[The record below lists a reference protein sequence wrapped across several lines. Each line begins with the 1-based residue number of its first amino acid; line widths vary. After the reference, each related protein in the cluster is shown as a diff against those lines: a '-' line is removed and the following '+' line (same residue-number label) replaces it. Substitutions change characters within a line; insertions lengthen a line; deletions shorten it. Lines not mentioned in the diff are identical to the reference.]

1 MTRAYIS
8 LTLGLLGLLHG
19 AGAWALSSDRNQPM
33 QIDADH
39 AEIDQQ
45 QGTSV
50 YRGNVRLARGS
61 MVLLADEVVVKQD
74 HGNIRLVV
82 ATGSPASYRQRSD
95 KQQDIRASA
104 QRMEYHVDSGQL
116 LLIKQA
122 ELHQDANVFASERIV
137 YDSIA
142 DRVNAG
148 ANAALPQ
155 GRVHI
160 IIQPGTASVPSATP
174 APQ

>member
-1 MTRAYIS
+1 MTTSHINTLACA
-8 LTLGLLGLLHG
+8 LGLLVCGNG
-19 AGAWALSSDRNQPM
+19 WALSTDRNQPL
-33 QIDADH
+33 QIDADQ
-39 AEIDQQ
+39 ADIDQQ
-45 QGTSV
+45 RGIST

-61 MVLLADEVVVKQD
+61 MLLTADEVVVNQK
-74 HGNIRLVV
+74 GGSVRLVT

-104 QRMEYHVDSGQL
+104 LRMEYHVDNGQL

-122 ELHQDANVFASERIV
+122 ELHQDANVFASERII

-148 ANAALPQ
+148 ANTTSPQ
-155 GRVHI
+155 DRVHI
-160 IIQPGTASVPSATP
+160 TIQPGK

>member
-1 MTRAYIS
+1 MTMPRINS
-8 LTLGLLGLLHG
+8 LVGALALLVY
-19 AGAWALSSDRNQPM
+19 ANAWALSSDRNQPL
-33 QIDADH
+33 QIDADQ
-39 AEIDQQ
+39 ADIDQQ
-45 QGTSV
+45 RGIST
-50 YRGNVRLARGS
+50 YRGNVRLSRGS
-61 MVLLADEVVVKQD
+61 MLLIADEVVVKQE
-74 HGNIRLVV
+74 GGSIRLVT

-104 QRMEYHVDSGQL
+104 LRMEYHVDNGQL
-116 LLIKQA
+116 LLTKQA

-148 ANAALPQ
+148 ANTTSPQ
-155 GRVHI
+155 DRVHI
-160 IIQPGTASVPSATP
+160 TIQPGK